1 MSFDFSVVLSG
12 EGVAAS
18 AVFLAGLIE
27 LAKRLPGIGP
37 ILDAGKEAW
46 ASVVGAAILV
56 GYAAWVTGY
65 VLDPVSSGALFLIW
79 YGIARLATASYDT
92 AKGIVGG

>member
-27 LAKRLPGIGP
+27 LAKRLPGLGP
-37 ILDAGKEAW
+37 WLDAGNEKW
-46 ASVVGAAILV
+46 ASVIGAALLV
-56 GYAAWVTGY
+56 AYAAWSTGY
-65 VLDPVSSGALFLIW
+65 ILDPVSSGALFLIW

-92 AKGIVGG
+92 AKALTA

>member
-1 MSFDFSVVLSG
+1 MTLDFSLVLTAG
-12 EGVAAS
+12 GAAAS
-18 AVFLAGLIE
+18 AVFLAGVIE

-56 GYAAWVTGY
+56 SYAAWATGY
-65 VLDPVSSGALFLIW
+65 VVDPVSIGGLFLAW
-79 YGIARLATASYDT
+79 YGIARLASASYDT
-92 AKGIVGG
+92 AKALTA

>member
-1 MSFDFSVVLSG
+1 MTLDFSLVLTAG
-12 EGVAAS
+12 GAAAS
-18 AVFLAGLIE
+18 AVFLAGVIE

-56 GYAAWVTGY
+56 GYAAWATGY
-65 VLDPVSSGALFLIW
+65 VVDPVSIGALFLIW

-92 AKGIVGG
+92 AKALTA

>member
-1 MSFDFSVVLSG
+1 MTLDFSLVLTAG
-12 EGVAAS
+12 GAAAS
-18 AVFLAGLIE
+18 AVFLAGVIE

-56 GYAAWVTGY
+56 GYAAWATGY
-65 VLDPVSSGALFLIW
+65 VVDPVSIGGLFLAW
-79 YGIARLATASYDT
+79 YGIARLASASYDT
-92 AKGIVGG
+92 AKALTA